1 MKPRPRR
8 RPAGLQVEILID
20 AGGWSGLDDIEGLV
34 EGAARAALHACG
46 RPDTGEISVLL
57 TDDQRL
63 RALNLRYRNKDA
75 PTNVLSFAAAVLPA
89 AQTASQGVCGD
100 IALAFETIASEAA
113 GEDKTMA
120 DHLRH
125 LVIHGTLH
133 LAGYDHENAAD
144 GDVMEALEI
153 TALASLGIASPY
165 LVSHSESEV

>member
-1 MKPRPRR
+1 M
-8 RPAGLQVEILID
+8 ID

-75 PTNVLSFAAAVLPA
+75 PTNVLSFAAALPA